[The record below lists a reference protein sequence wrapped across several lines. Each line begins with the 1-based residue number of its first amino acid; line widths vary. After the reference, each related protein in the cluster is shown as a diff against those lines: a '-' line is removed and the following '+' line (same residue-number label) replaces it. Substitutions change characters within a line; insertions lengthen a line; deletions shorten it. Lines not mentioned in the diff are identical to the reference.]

1 MRACPRLLLLLC
13 LSLWGVTLQAAQDPA
28 KTEQQLKQVKQQI
41 SKLQAKLAKRKQVLA
56 KAEAELRRFDK
67 RIGDVTAELRS
78 LDDHQQ
84 QLESKRGSLG
94 DDEAELV
101 ARLQQQE
108 ALIRDLLQEQYKLG
122 RQPGI
127 ELLLSQQDPQQ
138 LSRMLHYYDSLT
150 SRLSAELDSYR
161 GRLQQLTATQSAISA
176 TDSELLATRNRLQQ
190 QQKALAEAR
199 EGQARTL
206 ATLRDAH
213 QQDSRQLGR
222 LQANQTELEA
232 VLKEIRRSLE
242 QIRLQQDGLKFSQ
255 RKGKMDWPLSGRV
268 QRAFGSRMENIS
280 YEGMLIEARNGVAVK
295 AVHHG
300 RVVFADWLRGYGLVL
315 ILDHGDGYLSLYGH
329 NESLLREP
337 GEWVGTGEDLALAG
351 SSGGSTEPGLYF
363 AIRHQGRSIDPIVW
377 LKRR

>member
-1 MRACPRLLLLLC
+1 MRTCPRLLLLLC
-13 LSLWGVTLQAAQDPA
+13 LSLCGLGVQAAQDPA

-41 SKLQAKLAKRKQVLA
+41 SSLQARLAKRKQVLA
-56 KAEAELRRFDK
+56 KAEAELRSFDK
-67 RIGDVTAELRS
+67 RIGAVTAELRQ
-78 LDDHQQ
+78 LDGRQQ
-84 QLESKRGSLG
+84 QLQTKRGSLG
-94 DDEAELV
+94 DDEARL
-101 ARLQQQE
+101 AAQLQQQE
-108 ALIRDLLQEQYKLG
+108 ALIRDLLREQYKLG

-127 ELLLSQQDPQQ
+127 ELLLSQQDPLQ

-150 SRLSAELDSYR
+150 ARLSNELEAYR
-161 GRLQQLTATQSAISA
+161 GQLQQLTLTQSAISA
-176 TDSELLATRNRLQQ
+176 TDGELLATRTRLQQ

-206 ATLRDAH
+206 ATLRQAH

-222 LQANQTELEA
+222 LKANQAELEA

-242 QIRLQQDGLKFSQ
+242 QIRLKQDGLKFSQ
-255 RKGKMDWPLSGRV
+255 RKGKMDWPVAGRV
-268 QRAFGSRMENIS
+268 KRSFGSRVENVS
-280 YEGMLIEARNGVAVK
+280 YEGMLIAANTGTTVK

-315 ILDHGDGYLSLYGH
+315 ILDHGNGYLSLYGH

-337 GEWVGTGEDLALAG
+337 GEWVGTGESLALAG

-363 AIRHQGRSIDPIVW
+363 AIRYQGRSIDPIAW

>member
-138 LSRMLHYYDSLT
+138 LVLSVSTFPSPPSRT
-150 SRLSAELDSYR
+150 SR
-161 GRLQQLTATQSAISA
+161 
-176 TDSELLATRNRLQQ
+176 
-190 QQKALAEAR
+190 K
-199 EGQARTL
+199 
-206 ATLRDAH
+206 
-213 QQDSRQLGR
+213 
-222 LQANQTELEA
+222 QTSPSSGTGA
-232 VLKEIRRSLE
+232 DRRS
-242 QIRLQQDGLKFSQ
+242 
-255 RKGKMDWPLSGRV
+255 M
-268 QRAFGSRMENIS
+268 
-280 YEGMLIEARNGVAVK
+280 
-295 AVHHG
+295 
-300 RVVFADWLRGYGLVL
+300 
-315 ILDHGDGYLSLYGH
+315 
-329 NESLLREP
+329 
-337 GEWVGTGEDLALAG
+337 AG
-351 SSGGSTEPGLYF
+351 
-363 AIRHQGRSIDPIVW
+363 
-377 LKRR
+377 